1 MGDCTGIYKP
11 FSVQGMWLVRK
22 IKPTISSMVMRT
34 GVLSNSSSVVFP
46 VREGQT
52 KSKYPWPKET
62 LDFPMSCGN
71 FLRILYT
78 YT

>member
-11 FSVQGMWLVRK
+11 FSVQGMWLERK

-46 VREGQT
+46 VREG
-52 KSKYPWPKET
+52 
-62 LDFPMSCGN
+62 
-71 FLRILYT
+71 
-78 YT
+78 

>member
-1 MGDCTGIYKP
+1 MGDCTRIYKP
-11 FSVQGMWLVRK
+11 FYEKGMWLERK
-22 IKPTISSMVMRT
+22 TKPTISSMVMRT